1 MSGFIYNDQEY
12 GLESSG
18 AAWNLVVQRA
28 GGKTA
33 VVAAGVFA
41 GEGIEAALARAQKL
55 VRMLAPVGIRVVGPD
70 VAHPLLVGDL
80 KIVPPDVTHPN
91 FIYWDK
97 DSTSCPQQL

>member
-33 VVAAGVFA
+33 VVAAGA
-41 GEGIEAALARAQKL
+41 CRLQAKIQPKEACSSEPTSSRHPRARQ
-55 VRMLAPVGIRVVGPD
+55 RMS
-70 VAHPLLVGDL
+70 GDGMG
-80 KIVPPDVTHPN
+80 
-91 FIYWDK
+91 WGA
-97 DSTSCPQQL
+97 

>member
-1 MSGFIYNDQEY
+1 MSGFVYNDQEY
-12 GLESSG
+12 GLEASG

-41 GEGIEAALARAQKL
+41 GESEDAALVRARKL
-55 VRMLAPVGIRVVGPD
+55 VCILAPVGIRVVGPD
-70 VAHPLLVGDL
+70 VAHALRVGDL